1 MKISFRGGS
10 IRYKA
15 EGQGPVIVF
24 LHGFMENARIWRSF
38 VPKLSDRFRVIRI
51 NLPGHGKSSVYS
63 EKHSMEF
70 MADCVRAVLEA
81 EKAERVMLVGH
92 SMGGY
97 VSLAYAEKYPEQ
109 LSGVVMFSS
118 SCFEDTPERKID
130 RERSIKA
137 ADAHKMKYITSVIPN
152 LFYERSGMKASKKIF
167 KLVKIAAKQPKE
179 GIIAAIRG
187 MKDREDRSEVIRN
200 AKFPLLFLAGQDDL
214 LIPLE
219 RIQEMHRLQP
229 KANVVVLENCG
240 HVGFIEQRKAS
251 IQAIRKFALEK
262 FL

>member
-1 MKISFRGGS
+1 MQVSFRGGD
-10 IRYKA
+10 IHYKI

-24 LHGFMENARIWRSF
+24 LHGFMENARIWKSF
-38 VPKLSDRFRVIRI
+38 VPKFTDRFRVLRI
-51 NLPGHGKSSVYS
+51 NLPGHGKTSVYGES
-63 EKHSMEF
+63 HTMEF
-70 MADCVRAVLEA
+70 MAECVKAVLDHEKV
-81 EKAERVMLVGH
+81 EKAALVGH

-97 VSLAYAEKYPEQ
+97 VSLAFAEAFPEST
-109 LSGVVMFSS
+109 SGVVMFSS
-118 SCFEDTPERKID
+118 SCFEDTPERKAD
-130 RERSIKA
+130 RERAMKA
-137 ADAHKMKYITSVIPN
+137 ADAHKMKFITSVIPN

-187 MKDREDRSEVIRN
+187 MKDREDRSEIIRN
-200 AKFPLLFLAGQDDL
+200 AAFPLMFIAGQDDM

-229 KANVVVLENCG
+229 AAMVEVLENCG
-240 HVGFIEQRKAS
+240 HVGFFEQKKAS

-262 FL
+262 IL